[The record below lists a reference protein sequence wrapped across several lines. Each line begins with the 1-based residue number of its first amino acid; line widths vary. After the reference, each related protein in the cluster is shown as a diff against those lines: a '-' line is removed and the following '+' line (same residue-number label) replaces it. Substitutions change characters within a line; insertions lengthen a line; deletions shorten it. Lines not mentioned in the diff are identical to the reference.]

1 MMLSLKLMLMLHP
14 RCRSACTETQT
25 LVSLKS
31 ACAVA
36 DAVPKLTLKE
46 LMLQVTRAEPRR
58 CVNAEAG
65 GYLAGASSL
74 RR

>member
-1 MMLSLKLMLMLHP
+1 MLKMRVLPIADTK
-14 RCRSACTETQT
+14 TQV
-25 LVSLKS
+25 L
-31 ACAVA
+31 
-36 DAVPKLTLKE
+36 